1 MAAFSGR
8 VDPGN
13 RAPLP
18 ELRAIFFEISRV
30 AFGKQNRAEKL
41 QFTAIGKVLDLSE
54 GSEAAMWQPLAAG
67 SIRSYQPGPASRA
80 KSEFLKFS
88 RVASG
93 KQNHHHDKLRGAA
106 SYTEKTRQRKT
117 HNSKNTKRHR
127 NKVP

>member
-1 MAAFSGR
+1 M
-8 VDPGN
+8 P
-13 RAPLP
+13 
-18 ELRAIFFEISRV
+18 SRDALCYSANFYSRRETPYV
-30 AFGKQNRAEKL
+30 IVPFYAVQQTRSEKL
-41 QFTAIGKVLDLSE
+41 KLPAIGKVLDLSE
-54 GSEAAMWQPLAAG
+54 GSEAAMWQPSAAG